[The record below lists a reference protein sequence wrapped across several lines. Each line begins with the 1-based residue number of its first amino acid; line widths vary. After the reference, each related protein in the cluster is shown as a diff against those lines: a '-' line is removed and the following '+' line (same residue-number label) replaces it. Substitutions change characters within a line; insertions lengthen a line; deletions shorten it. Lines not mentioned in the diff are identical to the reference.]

1 MIGNQIIQEMYP
13 WVYFL
18 FSMSPPTVYSVFTIA
33 DNSSGMVRKFEKI
46 HITVHIEIHLIA
58 VSGLNT

>member
-33 DNSSGMVRKFEKI
+33 YIISGMVRIFEKI
-46 HITVHIEIHLIA
+46 HITVHIEIHLIT
-58 VSGLNT
+58 VSGLNV